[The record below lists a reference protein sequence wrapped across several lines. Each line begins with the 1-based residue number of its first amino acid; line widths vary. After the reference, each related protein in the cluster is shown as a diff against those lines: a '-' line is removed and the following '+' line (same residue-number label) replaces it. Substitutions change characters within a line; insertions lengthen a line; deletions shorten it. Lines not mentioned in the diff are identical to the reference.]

1 MIYIYNNV
9 LVIRYE
15 ALKAGTAQRKCV
27 FDEANSQREQVD
39 SVIEELVPLLEQLET
54 KCQPLLGEEKDKT
67 EPNEILEDAKLADSC
82 QNECAVL
89 APKLE
94 VLNSAALNWF
104 TTRDQDKVRVA
115 HPPIHLSTHPPIH
128 SSTHPLIFSSTHS
141 STHLLIHSSTHSSTQ
156 STKHTQHLSLIHI

>member
-1 MIYIYNNV
+1 M
-9 LVIRYE
+9 
-15 ALKAGTAQRKCV
+15 
-27 FDEANSQREQVD
+27 FDEANSQREPVD
-39 SVIEELVPLLEQLET
+39 SVIEELVPLLEQLEV
-54 KCQPLLGEEKDKT
+54 KCQPLLSEEKDKT

-115 HPPIHLSTHPPIH
+115 HPPIHSSTYPLIHLSTHPPIH
-128 SSTHPLIFSSTHS
+128 SSSQPP
-141 STHLLIHSSTHSSTQ
+141 
-156 STKHTQHLSLIHI
+156 KHTQHLSLIHI